1 MEYFAKDIRNVCLMG
16 HKGYGKT
23 TLTEAILYFAK
34 STDRLG
40 KVEQGNTVSD
50 YDAEEIKRK
59 LSISLSVTP
68 FTYKNTKINLID
80 TPGFYDFEGEQNSAL
95 SAVDTAI
102 IVVTSKTT
110 VSVGTEKAMLK
121 CRLQNKPVVFFN
133 LGLDDENADFY
144 STLEQLYAKFGETN
158 IVPAQLPII
167 ENGKFVGAVDVV
179 DGKAYKFNSDGSY
192 TACDTPSDL
201 EEKIT
206 AYRSKM
212 FELIAETDDELM
224 SKFFEE
230 EPFTADEINT
240 GFKNAILQR
249 TMFPVFLGVPTQ
261 MLGIQRFI
269 EYITDYIP
277 SPVDVAPIEVGDT
290 KLVCDESGSAVVRIF
305 KTIADPFVGKLS
317 FYRIYSGCV
326 VKDET
331 YLNTRT
337 DEKEKIAHVYTPFGK
352 KQIEVDKLNAGD
364 IGVFTKLNKTRT
376 SDTLCGKGA
385 NITLDKIE
393 FPVPNFSKA
402 TFPKKKGDE
411 EKISLGIKKL
421 MEEDPTLLL
430 VNNTETKQQVIYGMG
445 DMQLDVVSSKL
456 ASKFQAEMELK
467 DARVAY
473 KETIKKK
480 VKVQGKHK
488 KQSGG
493 HGQYGD
499 VWIEF
504 EPCYEEEFV
513 FAESV
518 FGGSVPKNFFPAV
531 EKGLRDSIQ
540 KGVLAGYPVTN
551 IKATLVDGS
560 YHPVDSS
567 EMAFKTAA
575 SIAFKEGMKQAS
587 PVLLE
592 PIGTLIV
599 NVSDKLMGDIIGDI
613 NKRRGQVLSM
623 DNVKDE
629 RGRKLVTAN
638 VPMSELSSYAM
649 DLRSMTHGRA
659 SFTLD
664 FLEYREAPS
673 NIVQKIVAEADKE
686 E

>member
-1 MEYFAKDIRNVCLMG
+1 MDYLAKDIRNVCLMG

-23 TLTEAILYFAK
+23 TLTEALLYYSKA
-34 STDRLG
+34 TDRLG

-50 YDAEEIKRK
+50 FDPEEVKRK
-59 LSISLSVTP
+59 LSISLTVNP

-102 IVVTSKTT
+102 IVITSKTT

-121 CRLQNKPVVFFN
+121 CRLKKKPVVFFN

-144 STLEQLYAKFGETN
+144 KTLDQLYEKFGESS

-167 ENGKFVGAVDVV
+167 ESGKFVGAVDVI
-179 DGKAYKFNSDGSY
+179 DGKAYKFNTDGTY
-192 TACDTPSDL
+192 TPCYAPAEL
-201 EEKIT
+201 EEDLRN
-206 AYRSKM
+206 YRSKM
-212 FELIAETDDELM
+212 LELIAETDEELM
-224 SKFFEE
+224 AKYFDE
-230 EPFTADEINT
+230 EPFTEEEIFT
-240 GFKNAILQR
+240 GVKNAILQR
-249 TMFPVFLGVPTQ
+249 VMFPVFLGVPTE
-261 MLGIQRFI
+261 MFGMQRFI
-269 EYITDYIP
+269 ENIVDYFP
-277 SPVDVAPIEVGDT
+277 TPLDSPAVKAGDDEI
-290 KLVCDESGSAVVRIF
+290 VCDENGNTVVRVF

-317 FYRIYSGCV
+317 FYRIYSGKV
-326 VKDET
+326 VRDET
-331 YLNTRT
+331 YQNTTT

-352 KQIEVDKLNAGD
+352 KQIEVDYLNAGD

-376 SDTLCGKGA
+376 SDTLCGKG
-385 NITLDKIE
+385 ISVSLDPIV
-393 FPVPNFSKA
+393 FPIPNFAKS
-402 TFPKKKGDE
+402 TSPKKKGDE
-411 EKISLGIKKL
+411 EKISQGIKKL
-421 MEEDPTLLL
+421 MEEDPTLKL

-445 DMQLDVVSSKL
+445 DMQLDVVTSKL

-467 DARVAY
+467 EARVAY
-473 KETIKKK
+473 RETIRKK

-504 EPCYEEEFV
+504 EPCYDSEFE

-592 PIGTLIV
+592 PIGTLVV

-623 DNVKDE
+623 DNAENE
-629 RGRKLVTAN
+629 RGRKIVTAT
-638 VPMSELSSYAM
+638 VPMSEISSYAM

-659 SFTLD
+659 SFTFD
-664 FLEYREAPS
+664 FLEYREAPA
-673 NIVQKIVAEADKE
+673 NIVTKIIAEAEKE

>member
-1 MEYFAKDIRNVCLMG
+1 MEFLAKNIRNVCLMG

-23 TLTEAILYFAK
+23 SFTEAMLYFSKA
-34 STDRLG
+34 TDRLG
-40 KVEQGNTVSD
+40 TVEQGNTISD
-50 YDAEEIKRK
+50 FDAEEIKRK
-59 LSISLSVTP
+59 LSISLSINP

-95 SAVDTAI
+95 AAADTAV

-121 CRLQNKPVVFFN
+121 CEKANKPVVFFN
-133 LGLDDENADFY
+133 LGLDDENGDFY
-144 STLEQLYAKFGETN
+144 QTLSQLYTKFGETN
-158 IVPAQLPII
+158 IVPMQIPLI
-167 ENGKFVGAVDVV
+167 EGGKFAGAIDVLTGNAV
-179 DGKAYKFNSDGSY
+179 KFNTDGTS
-192 TACDTPSDL
+192 APCDTPADVADKL
-201 EEKIT
+201 EEFRYKLL
-206 AYRSKM
+206 
-212 FELIAETDDELM
+212 ELIAETDDALM
-224 SKFFEE
+224 EKYFEE
-230 EPFTADEINT
+230 TPFTEEELST
-240 GFKNAILQR
+240 GIKNAILSR
-249 TMFPVFLGVPTQ
+249 IMFPIFVGVPTK
-261 MLGIQRFI
+261 MMGIENFI
-269 EYITDYIP
+269 KVMVDHFPTPEDAA
-277 SPVDVAPIEVGDT
+277 PVKSGDAEI
-290 KLVCDESGSAVVRIF
+290 KCDEGGSAIVRVF

-317 FYRIYSGCV
+317 FFKVCSGKV
-326 VKDET
+326 AKDDT
-331 YLNTRT
+331 LTNATT
-337 DEKEKIAHVYTPFGK
+337 GTKEKIAHVYTPFGK
-352 KQIEVDKLNAGD
+352 KQNEVSCLYAGD
-364 IGVFTKLNKTRT
+364 IGVFTKL
-376 SDTLCGKGA
+376 SDTKTSHTLYGKGEA
-385 NITLDKIE
+385 VVLDEIK
-393 FPVPNFSKA
+393 FPKPNFSKA
-402 TFPKKKGDE
+402 VLPKAKGDE
-411 EKISLGIKKL
+411 EKISQGIKKM
-421 MEEDPTLLL
+421 MEEDVTLKL
-430 VNNTETKQQVIYGMG
+430 VSNIETKQQVLYGMG
-445 DMQLDVVSSKL
+445 DMQLDVVVSKL
-456 ASKFQAEMELK
+456 ASKFQVEVLLQ

-473 KETIKKK
+473 RETIKKK

-504 EPCYEEEFV
+504 EPCYDQEFA

-567 EMAFKTAA
+567 EMAFKMAA

-592 PIGTLIV
+592 PVGTLVV

-623 DNVKDE
+623 DNAEDE
-629 RGRKLVTAN
+629 RGRKIVTAN
-638 VPMSELSSYAM
+638 VPMSEMSSYAM

-659 SFTLD
+659 SFALD

-673 NIVQKIVAEADKE
+673 NIVSKVVAEATDAE
-686 E
+686 

>member
-1 MEYFAKDIRNVCLMG
+1 MEFLAKDIRNVCLMG

-23 TLTEAILYFAK
+23 TLTEAMLFFSKA
-34 STDRLG
+34 TDRLG
-40 KVEQGNTVSD
+40 KIEQGNTVSD
-50 YDAEEIKRK
+50 FDPEEIKRK
-59 LSISLSVTP
+59 LSISLTVNP

-144 STLEQLYAKFGETN
+144 STLDQLYGKFGESH
-158 IVPAQLPII
+158 IVPAQLPIL
-167 ENGKFVGAVDVV
+167 ENGKFVGAVDVL
-179 DGKAYKFNSDGSY
+179 DGKAYKFNDNGTY
-192 TACDTPSDL
+192 TACDTPADV
-201 EEKIT
+201 EEKIGE
-206 AYRSKM
+206 YRSKM
-212 FELIAETDDELM
+212 LELIAETDEDLM
-224 SKFFEE
+224 AKYFEE
-230 EPFTADEINT
+230 EPFTAEELNT
-240 GFKNAILQR
+240 GIKNAILQR

-261 MLGIQRFI
+261 MMGIQKFI
-269 EYITDYIP
+269 EFI
-277 SPVDVAPIEVGDT
+277 VDHFPTPLDVPAVKAGDT
-290 KLVCDESGSAVVRIF
+290 EIVCDSSKGTVVRVF

-317 FYRIYSGCV
+317 FYRIYSGKV
-326 VKDET
+326 VRDET
-331 YLNTRT
+331 YLNTIT
-337 DEKEKIAHVYTPFGK
+337 DEKEKIAHVYAPFGK
-352 KQIEVDKLNAGD
+352 KQIEVDSLNAGD

-376 SDTLCGKGA
+376 SHTLCGKDM
-385 NITLDKIE
+385 NVSLDMIE

-402 TFPKKKGDE
+402 TSPKKKGDE

-421 MEEDPTLLL
+421 MEEDPTLKL
-430 VNNTETKQQVIYGMG
+430 VNNTETKQQVLYGMG

-473 KETIKKK
+473 RETIRKK

-504 EPCYEEEFV
+504 EPCYDSEFT

-531 EKGLRDSIQ
+531 EKGLKDSIQ

-592 PIGTLIV
+592 PIGTLVV

-613 NKRRGQVLSM
+613 NKRRGQVLAM
-623 DNVKDE
+623 DNVENE
-629 RGRKLVTAN
+629 RGRKLVTAT

-659 SFTLD
+659 SFTLE

-673 NIVQKIVAEADKE
+673 NIVAKIVAEAEKE
-686 E
+686 D

>member
-1 MEYFAKDIRNVCLMG
+1 MEYLAKNIRNVCLMG

-23 TLTEAILYFAK
+23 TLTEAMLFFSKA
-34 STDRLG
+34 TDRLG
-40 KVEQGNTVSD
+40 KIEQGNTISD
-50 YDAEEIKRK
+50 FDAEEIKRK
-59 LSISLSVTP
+59 ISISLSVNP

-121 CRLQNKPVVFFN
+121 CRLQNKPVIFFN

-144 STLEQLYAKFGETN
+144 KTLSQLYDKFGESN

-167 ENGKFVGAVDVV
+167 EGGKFVGAVDVL
-179 DGKAYKFNSDGSY
+179 DGKGYKFNADGTH
-192 TACDTPSDL
+192 TACDAPADVAEKA
-201 EEKIT
+201 EE
-206 AYRSKM
+206 YRSKM
-212 FELIAETDDELM
+212 LELIAETDEDLM
-224 SKFFEE
+224 TKFFDD
-230 EPFTADEINT
+230 EPFTAEELNT
-240 GFKNAILQR
+240 GIKNAIMQR

-261 MLGIQRFI
+261 MLGIGKFI
-269 EYITDYIP
+269 EFICEHLP
-277 SPVDVAPIEVGDT
+277 SPADVGPIMAGEE
-290 KLVCDESGSAVVRIF
+290 KIECDENKGTVLRVF

-317 FYRIYSGCV
+317 FYRIYSGKV
-326 VKDET
+326 RRDET
-331 YLNTRT
+331 YTNTAN

-352 KQIEVDKLNAGD
+352 KQVEVDCLNAGD
-364 IGVFTKLNKTRT
+364 IGVFTKLNSTKT
-376 SDTLCGKGA
+376 SDTLCSKDINVSLSRIA
-385 NITLDKIE
+385 

-402 TFPKKKGDE
+402 TMPKKKGDE

-421 MEEDPTLLL
+421 MEEDPTLKL
-430 VNNTETKQQVIYGMG
+430 VNNTETKQQVLYGMG
-445 DMQLDVVSSKL
+445 DMQLDIVSSKL

-467 DARVAY
+467 DATVAY
-473 KETIKKK
+473 RETIKKK

-504 EPCYEEEFV
+504 EPCYDSEFV

-531 EKGLRDSIQ
+531 EKGLRDSIK

-587 PVLLE
+587 PALLE
-592 PIGTLIV
+592 PIGTLSV

-623 DNVKDE
+623 DNVENE
-629 RGRKLVTAN
+629 RGRKLVVAN

-659 SFTLD
+659 SFTLE

-673 NIVQKIVAEADKE
+673 NIVAKVIAQAEKE

>member
-1 MEYFAKDIRNVCLMG
+1 MGFLAKDIRNVCLMG

-23 TLTEAILYFAK
+23 TLTEAMLFFSKA
-34 STDRLG
+34 TDRLG

-50 YDAEEIKRK
+50 YDPEEIKRK
-59 LSISLSVTP
+59 LSITLSVNP
-68 FTYKNTKINLID
+68 FTYNNTKINLID

-95 SAVDTAI
+95 SASDTAI

-144 STLEQLYAKFGETN
+144 TTLNQLYDKFGESN

-167 ENGKFVGAVDVV
+167 ENGKFVGAVDVI
-179 DGKAYKFNSDGSY
+179 DGSAYKFNSDGTY
-192 TACDTPSDL
+192 TPCDVPADI
-201 EEKIT
+201 EEKRGD
-206 AYRSKM
+206 YRSKM
-212 FELIAETDDELM
+212 LELIAETDEELM
-224 SKFFEE
+224 NKFFEE
-230 EPFTADEINT
+230 EPFTAEEINV
-240 GFKNAILQR
+240 GMKNAILQR
-249 TMFPVFLGVPTQ
+249 AMFPVFLGVPTQ
-261 MLGIQRFI
+261 MLGIKKFI
-269 EYITDYIP
+269 ENIVAYFP
-277 SPVDVAPIEVGDT
+277 SPLDVNPVKAGEEVV
-290 KLVCDESGSAVVRIF
+290 VCDETKPTVVRIF

-317 FYRIYSGCV
+317 FYRIYSGKV
-326 VKDET
+326 ARDET
-331 YLNTRT
+331 YLNTTT

-352 KQIEVDKLNAGD
+352 KQIEVDSLNAGD
-364 IGVFTKLNKTRT
+364 IGVFTKLNKSGT
-376 SDTLCGKGA
+376 SDTLCGKDI
-385 NITLDKIE
+385 NISLDRIR
-393 FPVPNFSKA
+393 FPIPNFTKA
-402 TFPKKKGDE
+402 TSPKKKGDE
-411 EKISLGIKKL
+411 EKISQGIKKL
-421 MEEDPTLLL
+421 MEEDPTLKL
-430 VNNTETKQQVIYGMG
+430 VNNVETKQQVLYGMG
-445 DMQLDVVSSKL
+445 DMQLDVVTSKL

-467 DARVAY
+467 DAKVAY
-473 KETIKKK
+473 KETIRKK

-592 PIGTLIV
+592 PFGTLVV

-623 DNVKDE
+623 DNAENE
-629 RGRKLVTAN
+629 RGRKMVTAN
-638 VPMSELSSYAM
+638 VPMSELGSYAM

-659 SFTLD
+659 SFTLE
-664 FLEYREAPS
+664 FLEYREVPS
-673 NIVQKIVAEADKE
+673 NIVAKIVAEAEKE

>member
-1 MEYFAKDIRNVCLMG
+1 MEFLAKNIRNVCLMG

-23 TLTEAILYFAK
+23 TLTEAMLFFSKA
-34 STDRLG
+34 TDRLG

-50 YDAEEIKRK
+50 YDPEEIKRK
-59 LSISLSVTP
+59 LSITLSVNP
-68 FTYKNTKINLID
+68 FTYENTKINLID

-144 STLEQLYAKFGETN
+144 TTLSQLYEKFGESN

-167 ENGKFVGAVDVV
+167 ENGKLVGAVDVM
-179 DGKAYKFNSDGSY
+179 DGKAYKFNADGTHTHCESP
-192 TACDTPSDL
+192 ADV
-201 EEKIT
+201 EEKRGE
-206 AYRSKM
+206 YRSKM
-212 FELIAETDDELM
+212 LELIAETDEELM
-224 SKFFEE
+224 NKFFEE
-230 EPFTADEINT
+230 EPFTQEEINV
-240 GFKNAILQR
+240 GMKNAILQR

-261 MLGIQRFI
+261 MFGVKKFIQ
-269 EYITDYIP
+269 YI
-277 SPVDVAPIEVGDT
+277 VDHFPTPLDVNPAKAGDDVV
-290 KLVCDESGSAVVRIF
+290 VCDETKPTVVRIF

-317 FYRIYSGCV
+317 FYRVYSGKV
-326 VKDET
+326 ARDET
-331 YLNTRT
+331 YINTTT

-352 KQIEVDKLNAGD
+352 KQIEVDSLCAGD
-364 IGVFTKLNKTRT
+364 IGVFTKLNKSAT
-376 SDTLCGKGA
+376 SDTLCGKDI
-385 NITLDKIE
+385 NVTLDKIK
-393 FPVPNFSKA
+393 FPVPNFAKA
-402 TFPKKKGDE
+402 TSPKKKGDE

-421 MEEDPTLLL
+421 MEEDPTLKL
-430 VNNTETKQQVIYGMG
+430 VNNVETKQQVLYGLG

-456 ASKFQAEMELK
+456 AAKFQAEMELK
-467 DARVAY
+467 DAKVAY

-513 FAESV
+513 FAENV

-531 EKGLRDSIQ
+531 EKGLRDSIL

-592 PIGTLIV
+592 PFGTLVV

-623 DNVKDE
+623 DNAENE
-629 RGRKLVTAN
+629 RGRKMVTAN

-659 SFTLD
+659 SFTLE
-664 FLEYREAPS
+664 FLEYREAPA
-673 NIVQKIVAEADKE
+673 NIVSKIVAEAEKE

>member
-1 MEYFAKDIRNVCLMG
+1 MEFLAKDIRNVCLMG

-23 TLTEAILYFAK
+23 TLTEAMLFFSKA
-34 STDRLG
+34 TDRLG

-50 YDAEEIKRK
+50 YDPEEVKRK
-59 LSISLSVTP
+59 LSITLSVNP
-68 FTYKNTKINLID
+68 FTYNNTKINLID

-95 SAVDTAI
+95 SAADTAI

-144 STLEQLYAKFGETN
+144 TTLNQLYEKFGESN

-167 ENGKFVGAVDVV
+167 ENGKFVGAVDVM
-179 DGKAYKFNSDGSY
+179 DGKAYKFNADGTHTHCESP
-192 TACDTPSDL
+192 ADV
-201 EEKIT
+201 EEKRGE
-206 AYRSKM
+206 YRSKM
-212 FELIAETDDELM
+212 LELIAETDEELM
-224 SKFFEE
+224 NKFFEE
-230 EPFTADEINT
+230 VPFTQEEINV
-240 GFKNAILQR
+240 GIKNAILQR
-249 TMFPVFLGVPTQ
+249 SMFPVFLGVPTQ
-261 MLGIQRFI
+261 MFGIKKFI
-269 EYITDYIP
+269 SYI
-277 SPVDVAPIEVGDT
+277 VDHFPTPLDVNPPKAGDEVV
-290 KLVCDESGSAVVRIF
+290 VCDETKPTVVRIF

-317 FYRIYSGCV
+317 FYRVYSGKV
-326 VKDET
+326 AKDET
-331 YLNTRT
+331 YLNTT
-337 DEKEKIAHVYTPFGK
+337 TEEKEKIAHVYTPFGK
-352 KQIEVDKLNAGD
+352 KQIEVDSLSAGD
-364 IGVFTKLNKTRT
+364 IGVFTKLNKTAT
-376 SDTLCGKGA
+376 SDTLCGKDI
-385 NITLDKIE
+385 NISLDRIR
-393 FPVPNFSKA
+393 FPIPNFTKA
-402 TFPKKKGDE
+402 TSPKKKGDE

-421 MEEDPTLLL
+421 MEEDPTLKL
-430 VNNTETKQQVIYGMG
+430 VNNVETKQQVLYGMG

-456 ASKFQAEMELK
+456 AAKFQAEMELK
-467 DARVAY
+467 DAKVAY

-513 FAESV
+513 FAENV

-575 SIAFKEGMKQAS
+575 SIAFKEGMKQAA

-592 PIGTLIV
+592 PFGTLVV

-623 DNVKDE
+623 DNAENE
-629 RGRKLVTAN
+629 RGRKMVTAN

-659 SFTLD
+659 SFTLE
-664 FLEYREAPS
+664 FLEYREAPA
-673 NIVQKIVAEADKE
+673 NIVSKIVAEAEKE

>member
-1 MEYFAKDIRNVCLMG
+1 MEFLAKSIRNVCLMG

-23 TLTEAILYFAK
+23 TLTEAMLFFSK

-50 YDAEEIKRK
+50 FDSEEIKRK
-59 LSISLSVTP
+59 LSLSLSVNP

-95 SAVDTAI
+95 SAADTAV

-121 CRLQNKPVVFFN
+121 CERAGSPVVFFN
-133 LGLDDENADFY
+133 LGLDDDNGNFY
-144 STLEQLYAKFGETN
+144 TTLGQLYEKFGDN
-158 IVPAQLPII
+158 KIVPMQLPLV
-167 ENGKFVGAVDVV
+167 ENDKVVGGVDVI
-179 DGKAYKFNSDGSY
+179 DGKAYKFKDDGTSVP
-192 TACDTPSDL
+192 CDTPADMSDRI
-201 EEKIT
+201 EE
-206 AYRSKM
+206 YRHKV
-212 FELIAETDDELM
+212 FEHIAETNEELM
-224 SKFFEE
+224 EKYFEE
-230 EPFTADEINT
+230 TPFTQEEINT
-240 GFKNAILQR
+240 GIKNAIKAR
-249 TMFPVFLGVPTQ
+249 IMFPVFIGIPTQ
-261 MLGIQRFI
+261 MFGIEKFI
-269 EYITDYIP
+269 QTIVDYFP
-277 SPVDVAPIEVGDT
+277 SPAGIGAVKAGDENI
-290 KLVCDESGSAVVRIF
+290 VCDDNNPTVIRVF

-317 FYRIYSGCV
+317 FFRIYSGKV

-331 YLNTRT
+331 YLNTVT
-337 DEKEKIAHVYTPFGK
+337 GEKEKIAHVYTPFGK
-352 KQIEVDKLNAGD
+352 KQNEVTSLSAGD
-364 IGVFTKLNKTRT
+364 IGVFTKLGNTNT
-376 SDTLCGKGA
+376 SDTLCGKG
-385 NITLDKIE
+385 IDVKLDKIK
-393 FPVPNFSKA
+393 FPKPNFSKA
-402 TFPKKKGDE
+402 VLPKAKGDE
-411 EKISLGIKKL
+411 EKISQGIKKM
-421 MEEDPTLLL
+421 MEEDPTVKLI
-430 VNNTETKQQVIYGMG
+430 NNVETKQQVLYGMG
-445 DMQLDVVSSKL
+445 DMQLDVIVSKL
-456 ASKFQAEMELK
+456 HSKFQVEVVLEDEK
-467 DARVAY
+467 IAY
-473 KETIKKK
+473 REAIKKK

-504 EPCYEEEFV
+504 EPCYDAEFT

-531 EKGLRDSIQ
+531 EKGLRESIQ

-567 EMAFKTAA
+567 EMAFKMAA

-599 NVSDKLMGDIIGDI
+599 NVSDRLMGDIIGDI
-613 NKRRGQVLSM
+613 NKRRGQVLAM
-623 DNVKDE
+623 DNAPDE
-629 RGRKLVTAN
+629 RGRKIVTAN
-638 VPMSELSSYAM
+638 VPISEMSSYAM

-659 SFTLD
+659 SFSLD

-673 NIVQKIVAEADKE
+673 NIVAKVVALAGNKE
-686 E
+686 